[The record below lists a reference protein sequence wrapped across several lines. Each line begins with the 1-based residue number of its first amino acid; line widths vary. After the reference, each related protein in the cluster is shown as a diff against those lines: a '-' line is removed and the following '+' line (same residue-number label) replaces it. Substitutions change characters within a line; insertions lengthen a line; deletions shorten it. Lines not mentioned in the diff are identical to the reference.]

1 MNSRNQSIRSIK
13 GCFPWLAEPEISTE
27 ELRSWEDLRTL
38 INMGIAVGAIPESEL
53 EGLFLLLPAMF
64 EAGMRSDVERMA
76 AELTIRIQDVGEA

>member
-1 MNSRNQSIRSIK
+1 MNSRNPSIRSIK
-13 GCFPWLAEPEISTE
+13 GCFPWLTEPGISTE

-64 EAGMRSDVERMA
+64 EAGMRSDAARIA